1 MKRGKEL
8 LRSPEMFGVG
18 VRDLEGLD
26 LFYQG
31 VEWHSPIGW
40 RRVWRDAVRDERGR
54 FEGWERARVYMR
66 LRR

>member
-8 LRSPEMFGVG
+8 LRSPGCVRVG

-31 VEWHSPIGW
+31 VEWHSPSGW
-40 RRVWRDAVRDERGR
+40 RRVWRDRRVQGR
-54 FEGWERARVYMR
+54 WRSNGWNRARAYMR
-66 LRR
+66 LKR

>member
-1 MKRGKEL
+1 MKTGKEL

-31 VEWHSPIGW
+31 WSGI
-40 RRVWRDAVRDERGR
+40 RRLGGGGFGATAVRDERGR
-54 FEGWERARVYMR
+54 FAGWERARVYMR

>member
-26 LFYQG
+26 LFYHG
-31 VEWHSPIGW
+31 VEWHAPIGW
-40 RRVWRDAVRDERGR
+40 QRVWRDR
-54 FEGWERARVYMR
+54 RARREREV
-66 LRR
+66 

>member
-8 LRSPEMFGVG
+8 LRSPEMFGLG

-31 VEWHSPIGW
+31 VEWHAPIEW
-40 RRVWRDAVRDERGR
+40 RRVWRDRRARRERR

-66 LRR
+66 LKR